1 MEDYLI
7 DNKYEE
13 DLNYSASTDKQVDN
27 EACLMLK
34 QATPARICLGRAG
47 NRYKTSTYL
56 RLRADHAVAMDA
68 VWSNVDENVVDE
80 LGFFKVQTL
89 VKDKE
94 QYITRPDLGKCFSE
108 QVIKY
113 IKENCIKDVD
123 VQIIAGDGLSSPA
136 INTNLK
142 EIYPMIVDGVKAK
155 GYRLGTPIF
164 VKYARVATMDKIS
177 EDLNAKV
184 TLILIG
190 ERPGLA
196 TGESMS
202 CYMAYE
208 ASSKKPESQRTV
220 ISNIHKNGMPPVEA
234 GAQIVQL
241 IEILLKEKKSG
252 IELKL

>member
-1 MEDYLI
+1 MENDSNSS
-7 DNKYEE
+7 DSK
-13 DLNYSASTDKQVDN
+13 DKHL
-27 EACLMLK
+27 EKEGCIMLK

-47 NRYKTSTYL
+47 TRYKTSTYL
-56 RLRADHAVAMDA
+56 SLRADHAVAMDA
-68 VWSNVDENVVDE
+68 VWSYVDEKVVDE

-89 VKDKE
+89 VEDKE
-94 QYITRPDLGKCFSE
+94 QYITRPDLGRCFSE
-108 QVIKY
+108 QVLKD

-136 INTNLK
+136 ITSNLK
-142 EIYPMIVDGVKAK
+142 EIYPMLVDGLKAK
-155 GYRLGTPIF
+155 GYKLGTPIF

-177 EDLNAKV
+177 EVLNAKV

-208 ASSKKPESQRTV
+208 ASSKKLESQRTV
-220 ISNIHKNGMPPVEA
+220 VSNIHKNGMPPVEA

>member
-1 MEDYLI
+1 MEKNILEDISAI
-7 DNKYEE
+7 D
-13 DLNYSASTDKQVDN
+13 LSTKVSVDN
-27 EACLMLK
+27 PIDYRGLVILK
-34 QATPARICLGRAG
+34 QLTPARICTGRAG
-47 NRYKTSTYL
+47 TRYKTSDYL

-68 VWSNVDENVVDE
+68 VWSFVDEKVVDD

-94 QYITRPDLGKCFSE
+94 EYITRPDLGRRFSE
-108 QVIKY
+108 EVLRD
-113 IKENCIKDVD
+113 IKENCINDVD

-136 INTNLK
+136 ITSNLK
-142 EIYPMIVDGVKAK
+142 EIYPMIVEGAKSK
-155 GYRLGTPIF
+155 GYKIGTPIF
-164 VKYARVATMDKIS
+164 VKHARVATMDKIS
-177 EDLNAKV
+177 EILNAKV

-241 IEILLKEKKSG
+241 IETLIKEKKSG
-252 IELKL
+252 IDLKL

>member
-1 MEDYLI
+1 
-7 DNKYEE
+7 
-13 DLNYSASTDKQVDN
+13 
-27 EACLMLK
+27 MLK

-47 NRYKTSTYL
+47 TRYKTSTYL
-56 RLRADHAVAMDA
+56 SLRADHAVAMDA
-68 VWSNVDENVVDE
+68 VWSYVDEKVVDE

-89 VKDKE
+89 VEDKE
-94 QYITRPDLGKCFSE
+94 QYITRPDLGRCFSE
-108 QVIKY
+108 QVLKD

-136 INTNLK
+136 ITSNLK
-142 EIYPMIVDGVKAK
+142 EIYPMLVDGLKAK
-155 GYRLGTPIF
+155 GYKLGTPIF

-177 EDLNAKV
+177 EVLNAKV

-208 ASSKKPESQRTV
+208 ASSKKLESQRTV
-220 ISNIHKNGMPPVEA
+220 VSNIHKNGMPPVEA

>member
-1 MEDYLI
+1 MEKDILEDI
-7 DNKYEE
+7 STI
-13 DLNYSASTDKQVDN
+13 DLNTKVSVDN
-27 EACLMLK
+27 PIDYKGLMILK
-34 QATPARICLGRAG
+34 QSTPARICVGRAG
-47 NRYKTSTYL
+47 SRYKTGDYL

-68 VWSNVDENVVDE
+68 VWSHVDEKVVE
-80 LGFFKVQTL
+80 NLGFYKVKTL

-94 QYITRPDLGKCFSE
+94 EYITRPDLGRCFSE
-108 QVIKY
+108 ETLTD
-113 IKENCIKDVD
+113 IKEKCRNHVD

-136 INTNLK
+136 ITANLK
-142 EIYPMIVDGVKAK
+142 EIYPMIIDGCEAK
-155 GYRLGTPIF
+155 GLKIGTSIF

-177 EDLNAKV
+177 EALNAKV

-252 IELKL
+252 IDLKL